1 MIALLAISVVL
12 ISCRDDY
19 EAGVPVAP
27 DGYVALRFS
36 TDIPAMQEVLT
47 RGVDEDGMGVQTM
60 TLFCF
65 DNYGLFITTATATIS
80 STTETTGTFD
90 AMVPEHTCTI
100 HFVANQNMKDFP
112 ENSFSGKSED
122 EVMALLQGSSG
133 KMIYWARFACRK
145 DNTDK
150 INNQLQSAGNSIRL
164 IRNHALISVNE
175 ETQNDVF
182 TVTGFKVYNTNGF
195 GTVAPYHPEKGF
207 DLSWDDMKNDPFVTL
222 PSNRAKMDDFQDVT
236 TELSQYVFE
245 CENSLDDP
253 VSVIIRGCHQG
264 ETKDSYYRV
273 MLVDDK
279 GEQLLIRRNHHYTVN
294 IVGELAYG
302 QPTFGEALEASATN
316 NVWIAIADEVN
327 KVEDNRYV
335 LSVAQTSYVL
345 DSEEATGQGY
355 PLAYTVEGKNGTT
368 LADTDKPEI
377 TWLEG
382 NTVAQPTIKNEF
394 DPATGAGT
402 VTITT
407 YALGENVHRLEG
419 TLLVKK
425 GRLQR
430 KIKVVKIKKQSF
442 VPAWMGAQ
450 LYGNI
455 TDLNNRPKA
464 TAVFTIPE
472 SCPKELF
479 PMRVLISANELD
491 VRSAS
496 GMKLDIV
503 RKGEP
508 GYGEDNGWGYKYVYT
523 ATAPGGQRVYFES
536 ILSQEEMAE
545 RKVVIETAHF
555 ETVEL
560 KFHFSEK
567 NRAIVMPKLS
577 QYTAN
582 DGIGGPKDEPIYY
595 RMVPQKKNARVVFYM
610 ELHEMGNDYKPANAI
625 NAGESDEFLVY
636 NSNLFHYS
644 DDEYADA
651 GLGSADGFDC
661 KFFHDE
667 ATAWSDKQVNMGQV
681 CMFKARKPNADP
693 TLGKG
698 VYQIYMYT
706 TKAKSAET
714 VRIASNLPTLDA
726 VLEEDG
732 NTTGGDID
740 NDGVII
746 GPGKYK
752 GDTYRSTIFELAN
765 YNPFRFAAGVSWNK
779 QGFIGEGTDDAA
791 TGDVPEKVT
800 DLEWSYE
807 PDREVDIEF
816 DVTSFR
822 GVKNVTPTEHESVD
836 PFGQQFDI
844 FIDAPMLEIDEGR
857 LGNLKDKLKKDPV
870 VPGRFIYTV
879 DADREKE
886 RTYGQAEAY
895 RKDEMGGVDQSGE
908 RKRLPFKVKSA
919 VSAGD
924 ITVSSDEDMV
934 VYFAKTFRVSNRPI
948 SGSLRYKLADG
959 TEKDV
964 PQHTFVPFERTSN
977 NSRIGAITV
986 VQNGRYELRLR
997 REYDFNW
1004 YTHEV
1009 ELRCEID
1016 GKIYSAKVQN
1026 LATLFGNPD
1035 VVLEPEG

>member
-1 MIALLAISVVL
+1 MFV
-12 ISCRDDY
+12 
-19 EAGVPVAP
+19 
-27 DGYVALRFS
+27 
-36 TDIPAMQEVLT
+36 
-47 RGVDEDGMGVQTM
+47 
-60 TLFCF
+60 
-65 DNYGLFITTATATIS
+65 TTATATVS

-90 AMVPEHTCTI
+90 ATVPDHTRII
-100 HFVANQNMKDFP
+100 HFVANQNMSEFP
-112 ENSFSGKSED
+112 ENTFSGKSET

-133 KMIYWARFACRK
+133 KMIYWARFACDK
-145 DNTDK
+145 ENTGDK
-150 INNQLQSAGNSIRL
+150 IDKQLQSAGNSIRL
-164 IRNHALISVNE
+164 IRNHARISVNE
-175 ETQNDVF
+175 TTQNNVF

-207 DLSWDDMKNDPFVTL
+207 DFSWDEIKSVPFVTL
-222 PSNRAKMDDFQDVT
+222 PLNRAKMDDFQDVT

-245 CENSLDDP
+245 CENNLDDP
-253 VSVIIRGCHQG
+253 VSVIIRGHHQG
-264 ETKDSYYRV
+264 ETQDSYYRV
-273 MLVDDK
+273 MLVDENGD
-279 GEQLLIRRNHHYTVN
+279 QLLICRNHHYIVN
-294 IVGELAYG
+294 IVGELSYG
-302 QPTFGEALEASATN
+302 QPTFGEALEAAATN
-316 NVWIAIADEVN
+316 NVWIAISDEVTA
-327 KVEDNRYV
+327 VEDNSYR

-345 DSEEATGQGY
+345 DSEEATSQGY
-355 PLAYTVEGKNGTT
+355 SLAYTVEAKNGTPLT
-368 LADTDKPEI
+368 DADKPDI

-382 NTVAQPTIKNEF
+382 NTVAQPRIVNDF
-394 DPATGAGT
+394 NPATGAGT

-450 LYGNI
+450 LYGKI
-455 TDLNNRPKA
+455 TDLSNRPKA

-472 SCPKELF
+472 SCPDELF

-496 GMKLDIV
+496 GMKLDII

-523 ATAPGGQRVYFES
+523 ATASGGQRIYFES
-536 ILSQEEMAE
+536 ILNQAEMAE
-545 RKVVIETAHF
+545 RKVVIEAAHF
-555 ETVEL
+555 EPVEL

-567 NRAIVMPKLS
+567 NRAITMPKLS
-577 QYTAN
+577 QYNAGAGGN
-582 DGIGGPKDEPIYY
+582 GPKDEPIYY
-595 RMVPQKKNARVVFYM
+595 RMVPQKKKARVVFYM
-610 ELHEMGNDYKPANAI
+610 ELHEMGTDYTPQNAI

-636 NSNLFHYS
+636 NSNLFHYN

-651 GLGSADGFDC
+651 GLGSADKFDC
-661 KFFHDE
+661 EFFHDE

-681 CMFKARKPNADP
+681 CMFKARKPNITP
-693 TLGKG
+693 ELGDG

-726 VLEEDG
+726 VLERDG
-732 NTTGGDID
+732 NTTGSDMD
-740 NDGVII
+740 DDGVII

-752 GDTYRSTIFELAN
+752 GNIYRSTIFELAN
-765 YNPFRFAAGVSWNK
+765 YSPFRFAAGVNWNK
-779 QGFIGEGTDDAA
+779 QGFIEEGTDDAA

-807 PDREVDIEF
+807 PGREVDIEF
-816 DVTSFR
+816 DITSFR
-822 GVKNVTPTEHESVD
+822 GMKDVNKQEYESVD

-844 FIDAPMLEIDEGR
+844 FIDAPMLEIDENR
-857 LGNLKDKLKKDPV
+857 LGNLGGKLRKDSKV
-870 VPGRFIYTV
+870 SGRFIYTV
-879 DADREKE
+879 DANREKE

-959 TEKDV
+959 IVQDV
-964 PQHTFVPFERTSN
+964 PQHTFVPFERTGN

-986 VQNGRYELRLR
+986 VGNGKYELRLR

-1009 ELRCEID
+1009 ELRCEIS
-1016 GKIYSAKVQN
+1016 GTIYSAKVRN
-1026 LATLFGNPD
+1026 LATLFSNPD
-1035 VVLEPEG
+1035 IVLEPVSAGN